1 MFVVFVKHIYT
12 ASIILTSDLMARLVD
27 TLSLLHF
34 NKCTVG
40 SRQCVS
46 YIVTAV
52 LLIQFWFHG
61 YHSSMLH
68 Y

>member
-12 ASIILTSDLMARLVD
+12 ASIILTSDLIARLVD

-40 SRQCVS
+40 SIQCAS
-46 YIVTAV
+46 YNITAV

-61 YHSSMLH
+61 YHSSML
-68 Y
+68 YY

>member
-12 ASIILTSDLMARLVD
+12 ASIILTSDLMVRLVD

-52 LLIQFWFHG
+52 LLIQLWFHG